1 MDHLRKQGNTA
12 LRLAL
17 LGGATMASISCGSE
31 PTTLLGGGTILVAA
45 STVGEGSDPNGYT
58 VSVNND
64 QAGAIGTGDAEDTLF
79 VEDLVAGSYDVRLA
93 GMADNCSTLP
103 AENPVTVTVIRDDTV
118 NAEFEITCDATGG
131 GGGGDGDPTP

>member
-1 MDHLRKQGNTA
+1 MMDHLRKQGNTA

-17 LGGATMASISCGSE
+17 LGGATMASISCGTD

-45 STVGEGSDPNGYT
+45 STVGASSDPDGYT

-64 QAGAIGTGDAEDTLF
+64 QAGDIGILDTVF
-79 VEDLVAGSYDVRLA
+79 VEDLVAGSYEVRLA
-93 GMADNCSTLP
+93 GMAANCSTLP

-131 GGGGDGDPTP
+131 GGGGGGDPIP

>member
-1 MDHLRKQGNTA
+1 MWDQPDH
-12 LRLAL
+12 
-17 LGGATMASISCGSE
+17 
-31 PTTLLGGGTILVAA
+31 
-45 STVGEGSDPNGYT
+45 STVGDGSDPDGYT

-64 QAGAIGTGDAEDTLF
+64 QAGGIGILDTLL

-93 GMADNCSTLP
+93 GMAANCSTLP

-131 GGGGDGDPTP
+131 GGGGGDPTP

>member
-17 LGGATMASISCGSE
+17 LGGATMASISCGTD
-31 PTTLLGGGTILVAA
+31 PTTLLGGGAILVAA
-45 STVGEGSDPNGYT
+45 STVGAGSDPNGYT

-64 QAGAIGTGDAEDTLF
+64 QAGAIGILDTLF
-79 VEDLVAGSYDVRLA
+79 VEDLVAGSYEVRLA
-93 GMADNCSTLP
+93 GMAANCSILP

-131 GGGGDGDPTP
+131 GGGGDPIP